1 MLNLGSYN
9 YLGFAD
15 DWGATCKKGVMPVLD
30 ALPVGCSINRR
41 DFGESAGGEIR
52 GRLLKAR
59 SLVPVAFFL
68 TPGMKVLYPPTLHFV
83 LAL

>member
-30 ALPVGCSINRR
+30 DLPVGCSINRR
-41 DFGESAGGEIR
+41 DFGKSAGEEIHS
-52 GRLLKAR
+52 RLLKAR
-59 SLVPVAFFL
+59 SW
-68 TPGMKVLYPPTLHFV
+68 LYTVFMLICV
-83 LAL
+83 MDDTWS